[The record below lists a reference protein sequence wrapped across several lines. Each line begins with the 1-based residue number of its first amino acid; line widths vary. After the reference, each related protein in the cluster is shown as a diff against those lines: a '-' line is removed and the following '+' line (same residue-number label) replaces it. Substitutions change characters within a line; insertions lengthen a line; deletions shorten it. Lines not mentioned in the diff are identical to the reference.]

1 MEIEDMD
8 QLEMLEFASSA
19 KKAAGSAKK
28 AAGRK
33 RKGVMKS
40 PSAAIALEGSELF
53 STPSTSTPKN
63 KKMRLNSSSRKKSA
77 ENNSSEST
85 EKAAGEHTG
94 ARKLFMYL

>member
-40 PSAAIALEGSELF
+40 PSAAIALEGSESF
-53 STPSTSTPKN
+53 STPSTSMPKN

-77 ENNSSEST
+77 EKNTNVSSE
-85 EKAAGEHTG
+85 KPAGAHAG
-94 ARKLFMYL
+94 ARILFMF